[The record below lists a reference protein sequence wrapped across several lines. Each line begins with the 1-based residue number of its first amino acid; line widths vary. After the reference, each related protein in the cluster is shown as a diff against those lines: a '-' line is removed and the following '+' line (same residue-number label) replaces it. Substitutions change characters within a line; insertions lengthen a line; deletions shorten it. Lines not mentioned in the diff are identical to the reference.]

1 MRYEVAH
8 IESYYKV
15 SHTPSYYKVSHTPS
29 YYKAV
34 RVEVEDA
41 ITYMVDSYGNKIK
54 DGSGNYIILPQ

>member
-15 SHTPSYYKVSHTPS
+15 SHTPSYYQV
-29 YYKAV
+29 V

-41 ITYMVDSYGNKIK
+41 LTYMVDSYGNKLK
-54 DGSGNYIILPQ
+54 DSYGNYIILPQ